1 MYQRIL
7 VPVDGSPTSDRG
19 LQEAIRLAQLTH
31 GTLRLIHVVDDLSFA
46 LAMDAYSGYSG
57 DWMNALREGGRKVLE
72 SAKAQVTAAGLDAE
86 TALFDSVE
94 GRVHELTVAEAK
106 KWPADVIVI
115 GTHGRRGIGR
125 LVLGSS
131 AEYVLRLSPVP
142 VLLVRAE
149 EPPTE
154 PVRETAD
161 AKPLRVHLPT
171 GALSIE

>member
-46 LAMDAYSGYSG
+46 LAMDAYAGYSG

-72 SAKAQVTAAGLDAE
+72 SARSQVTAAGLDAE

-94 GRVHELTVAEAK
+94 GRVHELTVAQAK
-106 KWPADVIVI
+106 TWPADVIVI

-125 LVLGSS
+125 LVLG
-131 AEYVLRLSPVP
+131 
-142 VLLVRAE
+142 
-149 EPPTE
+149 
-154 PVRETAD
+154 
-161 AKPLRVHLPT
+161 
-171 GALSIE
+171 